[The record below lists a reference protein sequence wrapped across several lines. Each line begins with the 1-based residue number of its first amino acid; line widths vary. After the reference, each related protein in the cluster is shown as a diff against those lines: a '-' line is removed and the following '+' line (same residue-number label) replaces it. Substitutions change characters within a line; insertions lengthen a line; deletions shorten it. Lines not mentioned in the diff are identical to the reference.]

1 MLMSENLD
9 DLPPH
14 VRATLER
21 EVFLPARRI
30 AEMLRDE
37 ETVAPA
43 DEEPTLRI
51 VGDATGSA
59 AEEREQPAFEGDE
72 DAQILVAGGWE
83 TETVERL
90 DGLVV
95 EGGLFTSRGPIE
107 SIHGIEYKPYNEDG
121 AVLGE
126 LPARGA
132 TSPIAFAG
140 VADQAGG
147 MGHLIDEKGAP
158 WIGGASAIA
167 VASLAAAA
175 QEIHRGIEP
184 EAALRAAVRAAHQE
198 IIGNNPHAGT
208 TLAGAVIVGSEA
220 HVISVGDSEVWH
232 IGADGEVKHRSETD
246 SVEDRLVQSSLAAID
261 EEVESDG
268 LELSDE
274 ERMRMEVAAVNAGLS
289 VAHILDAC
297 IGGSAYVAPHYTTWK
312 LERGD
317 YLVFGTD
324 GLGDA
329 NLQGQKKGIVAGRP
343 WRTHHSETTAADVK
357 RIVHASDDAEAVVT
371 NLKNYALR
379 QMSPPNLAAYGRALA
394 EYCDAEE
401 ALDELAEL
409 AENQPS
415 KTNANGTTNARAEGS
430 RGPRVTQRAIARAQA
445 AVGEA
450 GAMLELA
457 SGDGKPDNIAIVALR
472 VL

>member
-1 MLMSENLD
+1 MSENLN
-9 DLPPH
+9 DLQPH

-21 EVFLPARRI
+21 EVFAPARRI

-37 ETVAPA
+37 ETALT

-51 VGDATGSA
+51 VGDASGAVEDRDPS
-59 AEEREQPAFEGDE
+59 AFEGDD

-90 DGLVV
+90 DGLVI

-132 TSPIAFAG
+132 VSPIAFAG

-147 MGHLIDEKGAP
+147 MGHLVDDKGAP

-175 QEIHRGIEP
+175 QEIHRSVEP
-184 EAALRAAVRAAHQE
+184 EAALRAAVRAAHEE

-208 TLAGAVIVGSEA
+208 TLAGAVIVGSQA
-220 HVISVGDSEVWH
+220 HVISLGDSEVWH
-232 IGADGEVKHRSETD
+232 IGADGEIKNRSETD

-261 EEVESDG
+261 EELESDG
-268 LELSDE
+268 LQLSEE
-274 ERMRMEVAAVNAGLS
+274 ERTRMEIAAVNAGLS

-297 IGGSAYVAPHYTTWK
+297 IGGSAYVTPHYATWK

-317 YLVFGTD
+317 YIVFGTD

-329 NLQGQKKGIVAGRP
+329 NLHGQKKGVVAGRP
-343 WRTHHSETTAADVK
+343 WRTHHSATTAAEVT
-357 RIVHASDDAEAVVT
+357 RIVQASVDAESAVA
-371 NLKNYALR
+371 NLKNYALKK
-379 QMSPPNLAAYGRALA
+379 MSPPDLAAYGRALA

-401 ALDELAEL
+401 ALDELVEL
-409 AENQPS
+409 S
-415 KTNANGTTNARAEGS
+415 DKTTARAEGS
-430 RGPRVTQRAIARAQA
+430 RGPRAHQRAMARAQA

-450 GAMLELA
+450 GVMLELA

-472 VL
+472 IL